1 MQWIPDE
8 EIDIVQEDTSRS
20 TLSLITPSG
29 GPFYPFFIGTAKT
42 GGHGLVEGFND
53 TGTCSTTYGAFL
65 TYPTT
70 SGQEV
75 IKVFCDG
82 HLQFTQL
89 AGSGTAPLVVDS
101 NGNVSRGSASGGGNY
116 VNISNSLTYTFT
128 GGTSPAV
135 VCTTGTCIVTGNP
148 QTITA
153 SGITGYHALK
163 VNFNGTQNSNSGG
176 EELNVILNADT
187 TGGDYTSVF
196 SGGAG
201 GGNCNYLCAGF
212 LSSLSGGGFYPGG
225 GSFEIIG
232 LDDTGN
238 GFVSLNGTE
247 SLALICIRLAEHGIP
262 HHLQL

>member
-1 MQWIPDE
+1 MVAAA
-8 EIDIVQEDTSRS
+8 EII
-20 TLSLITPSG
+20 
-29 GPFYPFFIGTAKT
+29 
-42 GGHGLVEGFND
+42 
-53 TGTCSTTYGAFL
+53 
-65 TYPTT
+65 
-70 SGQEV
+70 
-75 IKVFCDG
+75 
-82 HLQFTQL
+82 
-89 AGSGTAPLVVDS
+89 
-101 NGNVSRGSASGGGNY
+101 

-153 SGITGYHALK
+153 SGITGYHDLK

-196 SGGAG
+196 TGGAG

-212 LSSLSGGGFYPGG
+212 LSSLSGGPFYPGG

-238 GFVSLNGTE
+238 GFVSLNGT
-247 SLALICIRLAEHGIP
+247 GIFTTDLVQVGGTWHP
-262 HHLQL
+262 ASFTTVTNFTMETNTIGNAFGTNFRFTIYGEN